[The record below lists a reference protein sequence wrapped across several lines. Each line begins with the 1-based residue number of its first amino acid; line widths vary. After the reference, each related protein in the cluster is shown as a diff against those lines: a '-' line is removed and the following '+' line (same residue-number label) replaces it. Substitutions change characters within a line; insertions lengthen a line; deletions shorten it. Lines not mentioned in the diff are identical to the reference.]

1 MTPATILLVEDD
13 ANVVL
18 LLSRRLQLAGYAVRT
33 ATTVEAARAISDW
46 DLAIL
51 DRRLPDG
58 DGLDLCAEFRSAK
71 PHGYLL
77 VLTGDDRDQSMLT
90 AFERGADD
98 YVTKSAN
105 VDELV
110 ARVRAGVRIVMLQKQ
125 LQELSMTDGLT
136 SLRNR
141 RAFDQQLPAALE
153 HARRYSRPLSLVV
166 IDIDHFKAINDAH
179 GHDAGDAILR
189 GVAQLIASGTRL
201 TDYAARIGGEEFAIL
216 LPETA
221 LFDGLQFAEKLR
233 ASVAASTIRVGDTG
247 HRVTI
252 SIGVANVPH
261 SLVPDAEE
269 LFRAADQALYRAK
282 ANGRNRVE
290 MEKREKRLPCAAT
303 PLRSDRRSPQQSVPQ
318 TQPHTPADRRSAP
331 AQSA

>member
-1 MTPATILLVEDD
+1 MAPATILLVEDD
-13 ANVVL
+13 SNVVL
-18 LLSRRLQLAGYAVRT
+18 LLSRRLQLAGYTVRT
-33 ATTVEAARAISDW
+33 AGTVEAARMVGDW
-46 DLAIL
+46 DIAIL

-58 DGLDLCAEFRSAK
+58 DGLELCTEFRSAK
-71 PHGYLL
+71 PHAYLL
-77 VLTGDDRDQSMLT
+77 ILTGDDREDSMLE
-90 AFERGADD
+90 AFARGADD
-98 YVTKSAN
+98 YVTKTAN
-105 VDELV
+105 FDELV
-110 ARVRAGVRIVMLQKQ
+110 ARIRAGARIVTLQKQ

-153 HARRYSRPLSLVV
+153 HARRYGRSLSLVI
-166 IDIDHFKAINDAH
+166 IDVDHFKAINDAY

-189 GVAQLIASGTRL
+189 GIAQLIASGSRQ
-201 TDYAARIGGEEFAIL
+201 TDYTARIGGEEFAIL

-247 HRVTI
+247 HRVTV
-252 SIGVANVPH
+252 SIGIANVPH
-261 SLVPDAEE
+261 SQVRDPEE

-290 MEKREKRLPCAAT
+290 MEKRKTRLPAAAT
-303 PLRSDRRSPQQSVPQ
+303 LPHLDRRSPPPSAPQ
-318 TQPHTPADRRSAP
+318 TPPHTPVDRRPAP

>member
-1 MTPATILLVEDD
+1 MAPATILLVEDD

-18 LLSRRLQLAGYAVRT
+18 LLSRRLQRAGCTVHAVR
-33 ATTVEAARAISDW
+33 TVEAARAFGGEW
-46 DLAIL
+46 DIAIL

-58 DGLDLCAEFRSAK
+58 DGLDLCEEFRSAK
-71 PHGYLL
+71 PHAYLL
-77 VLTGDDRDQSMLT
+77 VLTGDDRSDSMLEGF
-90 AFERGADD
+90 ARGADD

-105 VDELV
+105 FDELV
-110 ARVRAGVRIVMLQKQ
+110 ARLRAGARIVALQKQ

-153 HARRYSRPLSLVV
+153 HARRYGRALSLAIVDV
-166 IDIDHFKAINDAH
+166 DRFKAINDAH

-189 GVAQLIASGTRL
+189 GVAQLIASGTRQ

-221 LFDGLQFAEKLR
+221 LFEGLQFAEKLR
-233 ASVAASTIRVGDTG
+233 NSVASSTIRVGETS
-247 HRVTI
+247 HQVTVSVGI
-252 SIGVANVPH
+252 ANVPH
-261 SLVPDAEE
+261 SQVRDAEE

-290 MEKREKRLPCAAT
+290 MEKRKNRLPGT
-303 PLRSDRRSPQQSVPQ
+303 TRLRSDRPSPP
-318 TQPHTPADRRSAP
+318 P
-331 AQSA
+331 